1 MEEKIE
7 LSIYERQVL
16 INQLEI
22 LKKLNRKE
30 FDEKDFNNKI
40 EALKT
45 GYELHYQ
52 DVFEEISDETL
63 PYDKCREVL
72 NILVMFRGIIYSYN
86 HLKQEKKLLKLT
98 TNDVKFIG
106 FDGNNE
112 TKQMLYT
119 KYFISDL
126 NRYSEI
132 QQLCGNDFDYNSH
145 YPMISTYRIMLDI
158 WNRYRQS
165 LDNAYL
171 MSEEEIRELLQ
182 QYHPHTFR

>member
-22 LKKLNRKE
+22 LKKLNDDSS
-30 FDEKDFNNKI
+30 DEKDFNNKI
-40 EALKT
+40 EALKS

-52 DVFEEISDETL
+52 DVFDEISDETL
-63 PYDKCREVL
+63 SYDECREVL
-72 NILVMFRGIIYSYN
+72 NILEMFRGIIFSYN
-86 HLKQEKKLLKLT
+86 HLKQEQKLLKLT
-98 TNDVKFIG
+98 TEDVKFDG

-132 QQLCGNDFDYNSH
+132 QKLCGNDFDYNSH
-145 YPMISTYRIMLDI
+145 CPKINTYRIMLDI

-165 LDNAYL
+165 LNNPYL
-171 MSEEEIRELLQ
+171 MSEEEICNLIQ
-182 QYHPHTFR
+182 QYHSHTF

>member
-22 LKKLNRKE
+22 LKKLNGNSS
-30 FDEKDFNNKI
+30 DEKDFNNKI
-40 EALKT
+40 EALKS

-52 DVFEEISDETL
+52 DVFDEISDETL
-63 PYDKCREVL
+63 SYDECREVL
-72 NILVMFRGIIYSYN
+72 NILEMFRGIIYSYKN
-86 HLKQEKKLLKLT
+86 LEREKKLLKLT
-98 TNDVKFIG
+98 TNDIKFIG
-106 FDGNNE
+106 FDGNHE

-119 KYFISDL
+119 KYFICDL

-132 QQLCGNDFDYNSH
+132 QELYGNYFDYNSH
-145 YPMISTYRIMLDI
+145 YPMINTYRIMLDI

-165 LDNAYL
+165 LNNAYL
-171 MSEEEIRELLQ
+171 MSEEDICELLQ
-182 QYHPHTFR
+182 HYNPHAF